1 MEQRNTRVV
10 AAALL
15 GVATL
20 VAVLVIGL
28 VVRSDDKATT
38 TSGTYSGQVAIGDGR
53 VLYLRCAGT
62 GSPTVILEAGAHDSS
77 DTWTV
82 ADSPAPPVFDEVAAF
97 THVCAYDRPGT
108 VEYTDPP
115 VLTTRSTP
123 TAQPRSLDGMA
134 ADLDALLDAAQIPGP
149 YVLVGHSLGG
159 LVVHLFAQQHP
170 DDTAGVVFV
179 DTLAP
184 ELQQSLG
191 DHWAAYAELVDHPG
205 DALRDL
211 YTDEWETIDLDGAV
225 HAVTSGP
232 AMPPVPTAVVSHGE
246 PFPDVPGMDPAVISQ
261 LNDVWATAQDAL
273 VPAGSDAPHVVA
285 AGSGHN
291 VQQSAPDLTSA
302 MIRLVLDRAAAP
314 RPSG

>member
-1 MEQRNTRVV
+1 MDQKNKRVIAV
-10 AAALL
+10 AVF
-15 GVATL
+15 G
-20 VAVLVIGL
+20 VAVLVAVVVIGI
-28 VVRSDDKATT
+28 VVRSDTASTT
-38 TSGTYSGQVAIGDGR
+38 TSGTYSGEVAIGGGR
-53 VLYLRCAGT
+53 VLYLRCAGS

-82 ADSPAPPVFDEVAAF
+82 ADSTAAPVFDEVAAF

-123 TAQPRSLDGMA
+123 TTQPRALDDMA
-134 ADLDALLDAAQIPGP
+134 ADLDALLNAAQIPGP

-184 ELQQSLG
+184 DLQQLLG
-191 DHWAAYAELVDHPG
+191 EHWADYAELVDHPG
-205 DALRDL
+205 DALRAL

-225 HAVTSGP
+225 QAVTSGP
-232 AMPPVPTAVVSHGE
+232 ALPTVPTAVVSHGE
-246 PFPDVPGMDPAVISQ
+246 PFPDVPGMAPAVIAQ
-261 LNDVWATAQDAL
+261 LNDVWATAQDSL

-291 VQQSAPDLTSA
+291 VQQSAPDLTTA
-302 MIRLVLDRAAAP
+302 MIRLVLDRAALP
-314 RPSG
+314 PPSG